1 MKKTNVARI
10 LDQHKIEYRLHNY
23 DVDESDLSAETVA
36 KKIGQPI
43 EIVFKTL
50 VLSGDK
56 TGIIVAIIPGNTE
69 VDLKAL
75 AALSKNKKC
84 AMLPLKDVHA
94 LTGYIRGGVSPIG
107 MKKNFP
113 TFIDESVLGFD
124 EIFFS
129 AGVRGTQ
136 IEIAPKDLIIVTNA
150 EIGKISIQMKKTCAE

>member
-1 MKKTNVARI
+1 
-10 LDQHKIEYRLHNY
+10 
-23 DVDESDLSAETVA
+23 
-36 KKIGQPI
+36 
-43 EIVFKTL
+43 
-50 VLSGDK
+50 
-56 TGIIVAIIPGNTE
+56 
-69 VDLKAL
+69 
-75 AALSKNKKC
+75 
-84 AMLPLKDVHA
+84 
-94 LTGYIRGGVSPIG
+94 

>member
-10 LDQHKIEYRLHNY
+10 LDQHKVDYRLHNY

-36 KKIGQPI
+36 IKIGQPI

-56 TGIIVAIIPGNTE
+56 TGSIVAIIPGNAE

-84 AMLPLKDVHA
+84 AMIPLKEIQA

-107 MKKNFP
+107 MKKKFP
-113 TFIDESVLGFD
+113 TFIDESALDFD
-124 EIFFS
+124 KIFFS

-136 IEIAPKDLIIVTNA
+136 IEIIPKDLIDLISPGV
-150 EIGKISIQMKKTCAE
+150 GKISV

>member
-10 LDQHKIEYRLHNY
+10 LDQYKVDYCLHY
-23 DVDESDLSAETVA
+23 YEVDECDLSAETVS

-50 VLSGDK
+50 VLSGEK
-56 TGIIVAIIPGNTE
+56 TGPIVAIIPGNAE

-84 AMLPLKDVHA
+84 AMIPLKEVQA

-107 MKKNFP
+107 MKKKFP
-113 TFIDESVLGFD
+113 TFIDDSVLGFD
-124 EIFFS
+124 KIFFS
-129 AGVRGTQ
+129 AGIRGTQ
-136 IEIAPKDLIIVTNA
+136 IEIAPRDLVDLIKPGV
-150 EIGKISIQMKKTCAE
+150 GRISV